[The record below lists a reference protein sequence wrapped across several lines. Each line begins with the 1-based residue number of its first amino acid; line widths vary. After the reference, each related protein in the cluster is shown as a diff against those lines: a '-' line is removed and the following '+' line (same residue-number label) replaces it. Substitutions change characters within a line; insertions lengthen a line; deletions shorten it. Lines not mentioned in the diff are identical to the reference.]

1 MSHTPEDL
9 MLDYLVERQDVE
21 RDWAD
26 HLQEVV
32 DGFTNDRLKSHYLAN
47 PELAEPSLEAWRYA
61 RELIGQDH
69 PRAALVFAATAIE
82 VGYKTVLFRPIVS
95 GLVHTEALAEV
106 VMGLATEHVGL
117 DRFSKL
123 MSAVLAEFADV
134 HLKTLK
140 RRGAQKLLWE
150 EMKQVASLR
159 NDVIHKAADVDRDA
173 ALIAIAVARELLAV
187 VIPKVLRGLKL
198 KLQGGTITAL

>member
-95 GLVHTEALAEV
+95 GWSTP
-106 VMGLATEHVGL
+106 
-117 DRFSKL
+117 KL
-123 MSAVLAEFADV
+123 S
-134 HLKTLK
+134 LK
-140 RRGAQKLLWE
+140 W
-150 EMKQVASLR
+150 
-159 NDVIHKAADVDRDA
+159 
-173 ALIAIAVARELLAV
+173 
-187 VIPKVLRGLKL
+187 
-198 KLQGGTITAL
+198 